1 MSELQKMTMPIQ
13 ADVIKQ
19 RLISNFNNSTVKL
32 GEDGVSYPADVTFES
47 IRVANDLMMVR
58 VVDSDNIPIWINL
71 DHFDK
76 DVQAEVIG
84 KLFTLRL
91 RELSEERQSEIAH
104 KISQYLAHFSVL
116 SLISDDTTLLKKTKA
131 KMDSLVNDILD
142 AIFN

>member
-32 GEDGVSYPADVTFES
+32 GEDGVSYPDVTFES

-116 SLISDDTTLLKKTKA
+116 SLISDSTTLLKKTKA
-131 KMDSLVNDILD
+131 KIDSLVNDILD

>member
-1 MSELQKMTMPIQ
+1 M
-13 ADVIKQ
+13 
-19 RLISNFNNSTVKL
+19 
-32 GEDGVSYPADVTFES
+32 GYPDVTFES

-104 KISQYLAHFSVL
+104 KILQYLAHFSVL
-116 SLISDDTTLLKKTKA
+116 SLISDDILIKKTKA
-131 KMDSLVNDILD
+131 KMNVLVTEILD

>member
-32 GEDGVSYPADVTFES
+32 GEDGVSYPDVNFES

-58 VVDSDNIPIWINL
+58 VVDFDNIPIWINL

>member
-19 RLISNFNNSTVKL
+19 RLISSFNNSTVKL
-32 GEDGVSYPADVTFES
+32 GEDGVSYPDVTFES
-47 IRVANDLMMVR
+47 IRIANDLMMVR
-58 VVDSDNIPIWINL
+58 VVDSDNIPIWIGL

-91 RELSEERQSEIAH
+91 QKLSEERQSEIAN
-104 KISQYLAHFSVL
+104 KIGKYLSLFSVL

-131 KMDSLVNDILD
+131 KMDVLVTEILD

>member
-13 ADVIKQ
+13 AGVIKQ
-19 RLISNFNNSTVKL
+19 RLISNFNNSIIKL
-32 GEDGVSYPADVTFES
+32 GEDGVSYPDVTFES

-91 RELSEERQSEIAH
+91 RELSEERQREIAH

-131 KMDSLVNDILD
+131 KMNSLVNDILD

>member
-19 RLISNFNNSTVKL
+19 RLFNVFNNSTVKL
-32 GEDGVSYPADVTFES
+32 GEDGVSYPDVTFES
-47 IRVANDLMMVR
+47 IRIANDLMMVR

>member
-19 RLISNFNNSTVKL
+19 RLFNVFNNSTVKL
-32 GEDGVSYPADVTFES
+32 GEDGVSYPDVTFES
-47 IRVANDLMMVR
+47 IRIADDLMMVR
-58 VVDSDNIPIWINL
+58 VVDSDNIPIWIGL

-76 DVQAEVIG
+76 DVQTEVIG

-91 RELSEERQSEIAH
+91 RELSEERQNEIAH
-104 KISQYLAHFSVL
+104 KILQYLAHFSVL

-142 AIFN
+142 ALFN

>member
-32 GEDGVSYPADVTFES
+32 GEDGVSYPDVTFES
-47 IRVANDLMMVR
+47 IRIADNYMEVR

-91 RELSEERQSEIAH
+91 QELSEERQSEIAN
-104 KISQYLAHFSVL
+104 KIGKYLSLFSVL

-131 KMDSLVNDILD
+131 KMDVLVTEILD

>member
-19 RLISNFNNSTVKL
+19 RLFNVFNNSTVKL
-32 GEDGVSYPADVTFES
+32 GEDGVSYPDVTFES
-47 IRVANDLMMVR
+47 IRIADDLMMVR
-58 VVDSDNIPIWINL
+58 VVDSDNIPISIGL

>member
-1 MSELQKMTMPIQ
+1 MSELQKMTIPIQ

-32 GEDGVSYPADVTFES
+32 GEDGVSYPDVNFES

>member
-13 ADVIKQ
+13 VDVIKQ

-32 GEDGVSYPADVTFES
+32 GEDGVSYPDVTFES
-47 IRVANDLMMVR
+47 IRIADDLMMVR
-58 VVDSDNIPIWINL
+58 VVDSDNIPIWIGL

-91 RELSEERQSEIAH
+91 RELSEERQSEIAN
-104 KISQYLAHFSVL
+104 KIEKYLSLFSVL
-116 SLISDDTTLLKKTKA
+116 SLISNDTTLLKRTKS

>member
-1 MSELQKMTMPIQ
+1 MSELRKMTMSIQ
-13 ADVIKQ
+13 ANVIKQ

-32 GEDGVSYPADVTFES
+32 GEDGVSYPDVTFES
-47 IRVANDLMMVR
+47 IRIANDLMMVR

-116 SLISDDTTLLKKTKA
+116 SLISDDTTLLKKTEA

>member
-32 GEDGVSYPADVTFES
+32 GEDGVSYPDVTFES

-91 RELSEERQSEIAH
+91 RELSEEGQSEIAH

-131 KMDSLVNDILD
+131 KMDVLVNDILD

>member
-32 GEDGVSYPADVTFES
+32 GEDGVSYPDVTFES

-142 AIFN
+142 TIFN

>member
-1 MSELQKMTMPIQ
+1 MSELQKITMPIQ

-32 GEDGVSYPADVTFES
+32 GEDGVSYPDVNFES

>member
-32 GEDGVSYPADVTFES
+32 GEDGVSYPDVNFES

-104 KISQYLAHFSVL
+104 KISQYLTHFSVL

>member
-32 GEDGVSYPADVTFES
+32 GEDGVSYPDVTFES

-91 RELSEERQSEIAH
+91 RELSEEKQSEIAH
-104 KISQYLAHFSVL
+104 KISQYLALFSTL
-116 SLISDDTTLLKKTKA
+116 SLLSDDTTLLKKTKA

>member
-32 GEDGVSYPADVTFES
+32 GEDGVSYPDVTFES

-84 KLFTLRL
+84 KLFTLCL

>member
-32 GEDGVSYPADVTFES
+32 GEDGVSYPDVTFES
-47 IRVANDLMMVR
+47 IRIADDLMMVR
-58 VVDSDNIPIWINL
+58 VVDSDNIPIWIGL

-91 RELSEERQSEIAH
+91 RELSEER
-104 KISQYLAHFSVL
+104 
-116 SLISDDTTLLKKTKA
+116 
-131 KMDSLVNDILD
+131 
-142 AIFN
+142 

>member
-13 ADVIKQ
+13 TDVIKQ

-32 GEDGVSYPADVTFES
+32 GEDGVSYPDVNFES
-47 IRVANDLMMVR
+47 IRVANDLVMVR

-76 DVQAEVIG
+76 DVQVEVIG

>member
-32 GEDGVSYPADVTFES
+32 GEDGVSYSDVTFES
-47 IRVANDLMMVR
+47 IRVSDNYMEVR

-104 KISQYLAHFSVL
+104 KISQYLVHFSVL

>member
-19 RLISNFNNSTVKL
+19 RLLNIFNNSTVKL
-32 GEDGVSYPADVTFES
+32 GEDGVSYPDVNFES
-47 IRVANDLMMVR
+47 IRVTNDLMMVR

-91 RELSEERQSEIAH
+91 RELSEERQSEVAH
-104 KISQYLAHFSVL
+104 KISKYLSLFSVL
-116 SLISDDTTLLKKTKA
+116 SLISDDVTLLEKTKA
-131 KMDSLVNDILD
+131 KMDVLVTEILD

>member
-32 GEDGVSYPADVTFES
+32 GEDGVSYLDVTFES

>member
-19 RLISNFNNSTVKL
+19 RLLNIFNNSTVKL
-32 GEDGVSYPADVTFES
+32 GEDGVSYPDVNFES
-47 IRVANDLMMVR
+47 IRAANDLMMVR

-131 KMDSLVNDILD
+131 KMDSLVTEILD

>member
-32 GEDGVSYPADVTFES
+32 GEDGVSYPDVTFES
-47 IRVANDLMMVR
+47 IRVANDLMVVR

>member
-32 GEDGVSYPADVTFES
+32 GEDRVSYPDVTFES

-91 RELSEERQSEIAH
+91 RELSEGRQSEIAH
-104 KISQYLAHFSVL
+104 KISQYLVHFSVL

>member
-32 GEDGVSYPADVTFES
+32 GEDGVSYPDVTFES

-76 DVQAEVIG
+76 DVQAEVTG

>member
-32 GEDGVSYPADVTFES
+32 GEDGVSYPDVTFES

-91 RELSEERQSEIAH
+91 RELSKERQSEIAH

-116 SLISDDTTLLKKTKA
+116 SLISADTTLLKKTKA

-142 AIFN
+142 AMFN

>member
-13 ADVIKQ
+13 DDVIKQ

-32 GEDGVSYPADVTFES
+32 GEDGVSYPDVTFES

>member
-13 ADVIKQ
+13 ADFIKQ

-32 GEDGVSYPADVTFES
+32 GEDGVSYPDVTFES

>member
-32 GEDGVSYPADVTFES
+32 GEDGVSYPDVTFES
-47 IRVANDLMMVR
+47 IRIANDLMMVR

-91 RELSEERQSEIAH
+91 LELSEERQSEIAH

-131 KMDSLVNDILD
+131 KMDVLVTEILD

>member
-32 GEDGVSYPADVTFES
+32 GEDGVSYPDVTFES

-104 KISQYLAHFSVL
+104 KISQYLAYFSVL

>member
-32 GEDGVSYPADVTFES
+32 GEDGVSYSDVTFES

>member
-32 GEDGVSYPADVTFES
+32 GEDGVSYPDVTFES

-58 VVDSDNIPIWINL
+58 VVYSDNIPIWINL

>member
-32 GEDGVSYPADVTFES
+32 GEDGVSYPDVNFES
-47 IRVANDLMMVR
+47 IRIANDLMMVR

-104 KISQYLAHFSVL
+104 KISQYLVYFSVL

-131 KMDSLVNDILD
+131 KMDVLVNDILD

>member
-32 GEDGVSYPADVTFES
+32 GEDGVSYPDVTFES

-91 RELSEERQSEIAH
+91 RELSEERQSEIVH

>member
-1 MSELQKMTMPIQ
+1 MSELQKMTMPNQ
-13 ADVIKQ
+13 ADVIEQ

-32 GEDGVSYPADVTFES
+32 GEDGVSYPDVTFES

-76 DVQAEVIG
+76 DVRAEVIG

-91 RELSEERQSEIAH
+91 QELSEERQSEIAH

-116 SLISDDTTLLKKTKA
+116 SLISDDTTLLKKTTA

>member
-13 ADVIKQ
+13 VDVIKQ

-32 GEDGVSYPADVTFES
+32 GEDRVSYPDVTFES

-76 DVQAEVIG
+76 DVQAEVMG

-91 RELSEERQSEIAH
+91 RELSKERQSEIAH

>member
-19 RLISNFNNSTVKL
+19 RLISSFNNSTVKL
-32 GEDGVSYPADVTFES
+32 GEDGVSYPDVTFES
-47 IRVANDLMMVR
+47 IRIANDLMMVR
-58 VVDSDNIPIWINL
+58 VVDSDNIPIWIGL

-84 KLFTLRL
+84 KLFTLRVQK
-91 RELSEERQSEIAH
+91 LSEERQSEIAN
-104 KISQYLAHFSVL
+104 KIGKYLSLFSVL

>member
-32 GEDGVSYPADVTFES
+32 GEDGVSYPDVTFES

-116 SLISDDTTLLKKTKA
+116 SLISDDTTVLKKTKA